1 MIMFA
6 DEESWVKYFFSVCRV
21 QQNKKKKK
29 TEIGGYTEQVV
40 LHFGQIPDLLISMTI
55 LALSRSCHAEVE
67 SWRPQHMLI

>member
-1 MIMFA
+1 MRKVGSNI
-6 DEESWVKYFFSVCRV
+6 SSVSAGYNRI
-21 QQNKKKKK
+21 KKKKK